1 MAAIANFFADC
12 FASSCLWV
20 VQLGKYEKGVDT
32 GWFRRHFAITNLALC
47 PRPVVPAEA
56 VRLYVVGVIFLPCMQ
71 VNVSNDSRSDQVC
84 YY

>member
-1 MAAIANFFADC
+1 MVATANFFADC

-47 PRPVVPAEA
+47 PRPVVPAEVLLVA
-56 VRLYVVGVIFLPCMQ
+56 ACTCTLLE
-71 VNVSNDSRSDQVC
+71 
-84 YY
+84 